1 MRGKVEQKESFD
13 GGRSFLRLLRPILE
27 PAFNLDAAR
36 WPFAKNCLTCCTSR
50 GQRARPDS
58 TGMVIAVSRSKR
70 VHPPCFRGHKELFQ
84 IVYKQNIHNIQ
95 HTKHNCELQTGVKF
109 YGSEVMTGSR
119 CSKTAVADKL
129 IANFAFVS
137 RCLGHASPLLSRNIL
152 IHHKK
157 CENVKSLVLFK

>member
-109 YGSEVMTGSR
+109 YGSEVMTGFR

-129 IANFAFVS
+129 IAN
-137 RCLGHASPLLSRNIL
+137 LLSYRG
-152 IHHKK
+152 
-157 CENVKSLVLFK
+157 VWDTRAPLFSEDLNTPRKI

>member
-58 TGMVIAVSRSKR
+58 TGMVIAISRSKR
-70 VHPPCFRGHKELFQ
+70 VHPPCFRGQRL
-84 IVYKQNIHNIQ
+84 IP
-95 HTKHNCELQTGVKF
+95 NCLRELQTEVKF
-109 YGSEVMTGSR
+109 YSSVVMTGFR

-137 RCLGHASPLLSRNIL
+137 RCLGQASPLLSRNI
-152 IHHKK
+152 IINHDK
-157 CENVKSLVLFK
+157 CENVKSLVLFNRYTLV